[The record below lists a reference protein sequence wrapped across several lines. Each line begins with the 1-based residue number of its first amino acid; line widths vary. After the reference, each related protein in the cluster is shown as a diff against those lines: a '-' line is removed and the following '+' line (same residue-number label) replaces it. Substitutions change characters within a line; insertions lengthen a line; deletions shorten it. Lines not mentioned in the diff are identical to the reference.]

1 MPNKKIADSIANA
14 LRSGTLVHPGR
25 DGGEATPVVLPMFR
39 TEGMPPEMAE
49 LVEGTAQLM
58 AEAIVAHIEADHE
71 IVATDELKELRAAS
85 DTTPVRQVVV
95 HCRCD
100 TGRVDP
106 LAILSVSPGSQ
117 QAIIDGKALLSG
129 LAARSVECPHRR
141 NS

>member
-1 MPNKKIADSIANA
+1 MSNKKIADSIANA

-39 TEGMPPEMAE
+39 TEGMPSEMAE

-58 AEAIVAHIEADHE
+58 AEAIVAHIEQTSE
-71 IVATDELKELRAAS
+71 IIDTDQLEALRLAS
-85 DTTPVRQVVV
+85 DTTPVRQIAV

-100 TGRVDP
+100 TGRADP
-106 LAILSVSPGSQ
+106 LAILSVAPGGTH
-117 QAIIDGKALLSG
+117 AIIDAKPLIKG